1 MDHPWQPHDRN
12 VQLLKNDELGSG
24 SYGAVCKAM
33 WGQRLCAAKL
43 LHPIFF
49 HSNDPGFVT
58 TRRRFEQE
66 CQFLNDMKH
75 PHIVEYLGTSHDPDS
90 GLLVLLM
97 ELMDESLTHFL
108 ERSQQPLVY
117 HIEVDL
123 CHDIAQALAYI
134 HSKEIIHR
142 DLSGNNVLLL
152 AGRAK
157 ITDFGMSKLLD
168 ANRRMTPLTMCPG
181 NSVYMPP
188 EALREPPVYSKKID
202 CFSFGVLQIQIMT
215 RQFPD
220 PGPAMQVVEDSRS
233 PTGTINMPV
242 LDSERRKSHLD
253 LIDPTHTLLPT
264 ALGCLSYLEKDR
276 PSAQDLCRQLA
287 AFKEA
292 PRYQLQTLQQE
303 LQDSQRRTHT
313 LQQELQTKDQ
323 QLQNSQRCTHTL
335 QQELQTKDQQLQ
347 DSQRHTHT
355 LQQELQDSQ
364 RHTHTLQQELQDSQR
379 CTHTLQQ
386 ELQDSQRR
394 THTLRQELQTKD
406 QQLQN
411 SQRRTHTLQQELQ
424 DSQRHTH
431 TLQQELQDSQR
442 RTHTLRQEL
451 QTKDQQLQ
459 DSQRCTHTLQ
469 QELQDSQR
477 HTHTLQ
483 QELQESQRQFQRN
496 LQHEQANKQLKDTVG
511 QLRRDLQQAVKEK
524 QAGER
529 RLRELNQQLLKMPQV
544 GARPHETLTPPR
556 PELQQPQEKQHAT
569 GDEQLQPMKR
579 PGPPPQKTVM
589 QQKAIGDMRW
599 KIESKAPENMIR
611 GSAAADSNMAYFN
624 GYGSTT
630 VHSYDSDTRF
640 RKWRR
645 LPDTPHTHFTLA
657 VVHHIL
663 TMVGGL
669 ISGGA
674 TDSLLSLMGEG
685 RDIKWLPNL
694 PAMPTKRY
702 WTAAVCS
709 GRSLIV
715 AGGHDGRN
723 TLSTVEVLD
732 TDTRQWSIA
741 SSLIHPFSLA
751 TISICG
757 ERLYKLGGFDQTG
770 HTHSVLSCSVPE
782 LLQSCQPQPLAGKL
796 RTAPANQSTIWRC
809 VADAPHY
816 WSSCATLCGQLV
828 AVGGREAGEDT
839 SAITGYNETT
849 DSWEAMGNM
858 PTARRRALVAI
869 LNGKMMVV
877 GGMVGVWG
885 TATDVVEIVC

>member
-1 MDHPWQPHDRN
+1 MDHPRQPHDRS
-12 VQLLKNDELGSG
+12 LRLFKTDELGSG
-24 SYGAVCKAM
+24 SYGVVCKAM

-49 HSNDPGFVT
+49 QSNDPGIVT

-66 CQFLNDMKH
+66 CHFLNDMKH

-97 ELMDESLTHFL
+97 ELLDESLTHFL
-108 ERSQQPLVY
+108 ERSQQPLAY
-117 HIEVDL
+117 YIEVDL

-168 ANRRMTPLTMCPG
+168 SNRRMTHLTMCPG
-181 NSVYMPP
+181 TLAYMPP

-220 PGPAMQVVEDSRS
+220 PGPPKRVIEDSRS
-233 PTGTINMPV
+233 PTGTMEMPV
-242 LDSERRKSHLD
+242 LDSERRKSHID

-276 PSAQDLCRQLA
+276 PSAEDLCRQLA
-287 AFKEA
+287 AVKEA
-292 PRYQLQTLQQE
+292 PRYQLQIL
-303 LQDSQRRTHT
+303 R
-313 LQQELQTKDQ
+313 
-323 QLQNSQRCTHTL
+323 
-335 QQELQTKDQQLQ
+335 QELQTKDQQLQ
-347 DSQRHTHT
+347 DSQR
-355 LQQELQDSQ
+355 
-364 RHTHTLQQELQDSQR
+364 
-379 CTHTLQQ
+379 CTHTLQ
-386 ELQDSQRR
+386 
-394 THTLRQELQTKD
+394 
-406 QQLQN
+406 
-411 SQRRTHTLQQELQ
+411 
-424 DSQRHTH
+424 
-431 TLQQELQDSQR
+431 
-442 RTHTLRQEL
+442 QEL

-477 HTHTLQ
+477 RTHTLQ
-483 QELQESQRQFQRN
+483 QELQTKDQHLQDSQRQFQRN
-496 LQHEQANKQLKDTVG
+496 LLQHEQANKQLQDTVG
-511 QLRRDLQQAVKEK
+511 QLRRDLQQAVEEK
-524 QAGER
+524 QAGEG
-529 RLRELNQQLLKMPQV
+529 RLREQNQQLLKMPQV
-544 GARPHETLTPPR
+544 GARPHETITPPR
-556 PELQQPQEKQHAT
+556 LELQQPQEKQHAT
-569 GDEQLQPMKR
+569 RDRQLQPMKR
-579 PGPPPQKTVM
+579 PGPLPQKPVM
-589 QQKAIGDMRW
+589 QPKAIQHMKWQR
-599 KIESKAPENMIR
+599 ESKAPEEMFR
-611 GSAAADSNMAYFN
+611 GSAAADSNMAYFH
-624 GYGSTT
+624 GDDSTT
-630 VHSYDSDTRF
+630 VHSYDSNTRE
-640 RKWRR
+640 WHR
-645 LPDTPHTHFTLA
+645 LPATPHTHSTLV
-657 VVHHIL
+657 VVHHVL
-663 TMVGGL
+663 TMVGGK

-702 WTAAVCS
+702 ETAAMCS

-715 AGGHDGRN
+715 AGGNDSRN
-723 TLSTVEVLD
+723 ILSTVEVLD

-741 SSLIHPFSLA
+741 SSLTHPFYDA

-757 ERLYKLGGFDQTG
+757 ERLYMLGGRDQTG
-770 HTHSVLSCSVPE
+770 WTLSVLSCPVPE

-828 AVGGREAGEDT
+828 AVGGCEADKST
-839 SAITGYNETT
+839 NAITGYNETT
-849 DSWEAMGNM
+849 DSWEAMRDM
-858 PTARRRALVAI
+858 PTARRMALVAI

-877 GGMVGVWG
+877 GGDIGGWWP
-885 TATDVVEIVC
+885 TETDVVEILC

>member
-1 MDHPWQPHDRN
+1 MDHPRQPHDRSLR
-12 VQLLKNDELGSG
+12 LLKTDELGSG
-24 SYGAVCKAM
+24 SYGVVCKAM

-43 LHPIFF
+43 LHHIFF
-49 HSNDPGFVT
+49 QSNDPGIVT

-66 CQFLNDMKH
+66 CHFLNDMKH

-108 ERSQQPLVY
+108 ERSQQPLAY

-168 ANRRMTPLTMCPG
+168 ANRRMTHLTMCPG
-181 NSVYMPP
+181 MLAYMPP
-188 EALREPPVYSKKID
+188 EALKEPPVYSKKID

-220 PGPAMQVVEDSRS
+220 PGPLRREVEDSRS
-233 PTGTINMPV
+233 PTGTMEMPV
-242 LDSERRKSHLD
+242 LDSERRKSHID

-276 PSAQDLCRQLA
+276 PSAEDLCRQLA
-287 AFKEA
+287 AVKEA
-292 PRYQLQTLQQE
+292 PRYQLQTLRQELRTKDQQ
-303 LQDSQRRTHT
+303 LQDSQRRTRT
-313 LQQELQTKDQ
+313 LQQALQDSRELRIKDQ
-323 QLQNSQRCTHTL
+323 QDSQRRIDTL

-347 DSQRHTHT
+347 DSQR
-355 LQQELQDSQ
+355 
-364 RHTHTLQQELQDSQR
+364 
-379 CTHTLQQ
+379 
-386 ELQDSQRR
+386 
-394 THTLRQELQTKD
+394 
-406 QQLQN
+406 
-411 SQRRTHTLQQELQ
+411 
-424 DSQRHTH
+424 
-431 TLQQELQDSQR
+431 
-442 RTHTLRQEL
+442 
-451 QTKDQQLQ
+451 
-459 DSQRCTHTLQ
+459 
-469 QELQDSQR
+469 
-477 HTHTLQ
+477 
-483 QELQESQRQFQRN
+483 QFQRN
-496 LQHEQANKQLKDTVG
+496 LLQHEQANKQLQDTVG
-511 QLRRDLQQAVKEK
+511 QLRRDLQQAVEEK

-544 GARPHETLTPPR
+544 GARPHETITPPR
-556 PELQQPQEKQHAT
+556 PELQQPQEEQHAT
-569 GDEQLQPMKR
+569 RDRQLQPMKR
-579 PGPPPQKTVM
+579 PGPLPQKPVM
-589 QQKAIGDMRW
+589 RPKAIQHMKWQR
-599 KIESKAPENMIR
+599 ESKAPERMYR
-611 GSAAADSNMAYFN
+611 GSAAADSNMAYFH
-624 GYGSTT
+624 GDGSTT
-630 VHSYDSDTRF
+630 VHSYDSNTRE
-640 RKWRR
+640 WSR
-645 LPDTPHTHFTLA
+645 LPAAPHTHSTLV
-657 VVHHIL
+657 VVHRVL
-663 TMVGGL
+663 TMVGGQ

-702 WTAAVCS
+702 RTAAVCS
-709 GRSLIV
+709 GHSLIV
-715 AGGHDGRN
+715 AGGKDGCN
-723 TLSTVEVLD
+723 ALATVEVLD

-741 SSLIHPFSLA
+741 SALTHPFSDA

-757 ERLYKLGGFDQTG
+757 ERLYMLGGIDQTG
-770 HTHSVLSCSVPE
+770 WTHSVLSCSVPE

-796 RTAPANQSTIWRC
+796 RTAPANQSTIWQR

-816 WSSCATLCGQLV
+816 RSSCATLCGQLV
-828 AVGGREAGEDT
+828 AVGGYEAVKET

-849 DSWEAMGNM
+849 DSWEAMGHM
-858 PTARRRALVAI
+858 PTARRWALVAI

-877 GGMVGVWG
+877 GGLVRGLVWG
-885 TATDVVEIVC
+885 TATDVVEILC